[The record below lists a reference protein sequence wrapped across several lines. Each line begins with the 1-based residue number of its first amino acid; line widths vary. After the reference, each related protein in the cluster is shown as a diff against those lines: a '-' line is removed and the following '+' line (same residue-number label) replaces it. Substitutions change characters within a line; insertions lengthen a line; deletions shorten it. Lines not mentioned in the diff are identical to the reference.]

1 LAVTKAKCVGILVIA
16 GHAFCILT
24 ITRLRTTPKDAPTI
38 HCAVVVALAGNT
50 IVNEGAPAGP
60 IFSGIDAKDAGTGA
74 SQVAIGVALTVTV
87 LRAIEDTTLVRI
99 AVGFARVIVHA
110 LDGMAVTSAV
120 FSLVGVP
127 TAVAGPAGPLP
138 GR

>member
-1 LAVTKAKCVGILVIA
+1 LAVTKAKCVGILVIT
-16 GHAFCILT
+16 GHAICIKT
-24 ITRLRTTPKDAPTI
+24 ITGLRTAPKYAPTI
-38 HCAVVVALAGNT
+38 HFAVVIAVAGNT
-50 IVNEGAPAGP
+50 VVNEGAPTSP

-87 LRAIEDTTLVRI
+87 LRAIEDATLVRI

-110 LDGMAVTSAV
+110 LDGMAVTSA
-120 FSLVGVP
+120 FLSGVGVI